1 MSKLI
6 KLNLYH
12 NFFRENCAMKKYILL
27 IMAVIAM
34 SGCDSDDYNYRNPYL
49 PDYNFSIDIDMNL
62 PLYNQLNFTGSP
74 VYIGQAGIGIN
85 GIFVTKTGSGFTA
98 FEASCPNQPLSDC
111 SMLERNGINVICPCD
126 DVEFNLF
133 TGLPSTEVRYS
144 LKPYRVQQTGPS
156 TLRVYN

>member
-12 NFFRENCAMKKYILL
+12 NFVRENCAMKKYILL
-27 IMAVIAM
+27 MVAVIAVA
-34 SGCDSDDYNYRNPYL
+34 GCNSDDYNYRNPNL

-62 PLYNQLNFTGSP
+62 PLYYELEFTGNP

-85 GIFVTKTGSGFTA
+85 GIIVTNTGSGFSA

-111 SMLERNGINVICPCD
+111 SMLGINGINAICPCD

-133 TGLPSTEVRYS
+133 TGLPSTEVKYS
-144 LKPYRVQQTGPS
+144 LKPYRVQQTGPK

>member
-12 NFFRENCAMKKYILL
+12 NFVRENCAMKKYILL
-27 IMAVIAM
+27 MVAVMALA
-34 SGCDSDDYNYRNPYL
+34 GCDSDDFNYRNPYL
-49 PDYNFSIDIDMNL
+49 PDYNFSIDIDTNL
-62 PLYNQLNFTGSP
+62 PLYNQMQFTGNP

-85 GIFVTKTGSGFTA
+85 GIIVTNTGSGFSA
-98 FEASCPNQPLSDC
+98 YEASCPNQPLTGC
-111 SMLERNGINVICPCD
+111 SLLDIDGINAICPCD

-133 TGLPSTEVRYS
+133 TGLPSTKVKYS
-144 LKPYRVQQTGPS
+144 LKPYRIQQTGPT